1 MIRITLH
8 VHPGAR
14 LDVVRPRDDG
24 SLDVWVR
31 APTLDGRANAAV
43 LRLLASELALRP
55 RQVRLL
61 RGERARQ
68 KLVELELAD
77 AAELSDRLAATVAR
91 GAGQGARYSPRDV
104 RGQATSNV
112 ESRIQFQVRSP

>member
-1 MIRITLH
+1 VIRVTLH

-31 APTLDGRANAAV
+31 APALDGRANAAV
-43 LRLLASELALRP
+43 LRLLAFELALRP

-68 KLVELELAD
+68 KVVELELAD
-77 AAELSDRLAATVAR
+77 GAELSGRLAAPAAGDAGR
-91 GAGQGARYSPRDV
+91 GAR
-104 RGQATSNV
+104 
-112 ESRIQFQVRSP
+112 E

>member
-1 MIRITLH
+1 MIQVTLH

-14 LDVVRPRDDG
+14 LDTVRPRGDG
-24 SLDVWVR
+24 SLDVRVR
-31 APTLDGRANAAV
+31 APALDDRANAAV
-43 LRLLASELALRP
+43 LRLLAVELALRP

-77 AAELSDRLAATVAR
+77 ADELSSRLAAVTAGGARR
-91 GAGQGARYSPRDV
+91 GAHPLPGDV
-104 RGQATSNV
+104 RGRITSNAK
-112 ESRIQFQVRSP
+112 S